1 MFSADAIDI
10 ACIDN
15 TQQTPTSRFCLD
27 TACVDTIDA
36 IDTALCR
43 YNIIV
48 LQVETLLG
56 LGEYK
61 ALSGIC
67 HKPVL
72 KSREEVGTTR
82 V

>member
-1 MFSADAIDI
+1 M
-10 ACIDN
+10 
-15 TQQTPTSRFCLD
+15 
-27 TACVDTIDA
+27 
-36 IDTALCR
+36 
-43 YNIIV
+43 

-72 KSREEVGTTR
+72 KSREEVGIT
-82 V
+82 VWILWKL